1 MHCNQQSAL
10 VALVNALRTVGLE
23 ASASPRFSQARG
35 IPVAYHPVKVGWRS
49 PITVYET
56 KRGQFD
62 ELTDAAVRVC
72 LDTRPDAIG
81 LLAGV
86 RARLQAFAEENGCGA
101 TADPGDPRK
110 TGWIMTPSQVVA
122 ALDVKREEKRGE
134 APLAAIVQPTVE
146 DAEWAEFQE
155 FKAWKAR
162 NGK

>member
-10 VALVNALRTVGLE
+10 VALVNALRTVGLLD

-122 ALDVKREEKRGE
+122 ALDVKREEKRVE
-134 APLAAIVQPTVE
+134 APLAAIVKPTVE
-146 DAEWAEFQE
+146 DAEWAEFQ
-155 FKAWKAR
+155 AWKAR